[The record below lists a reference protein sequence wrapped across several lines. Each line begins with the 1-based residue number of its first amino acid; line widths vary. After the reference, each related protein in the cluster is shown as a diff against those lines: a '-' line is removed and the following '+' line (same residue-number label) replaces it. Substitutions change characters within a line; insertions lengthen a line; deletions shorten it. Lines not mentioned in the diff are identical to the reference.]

1 MHHMRYDVL
10 TEFEV
15 IAVATSES
23 KGSDQRVQLHA
34 ATLIDGGRFL
44 FRSEPA
50 LWETDLRLQLE
61 RAGVV
66 DLDDLDAVTFCLS
79 RGETARFKVT
89 CTPQNLVD
97 LGFSGVNR
105 VY

>member
-1 MHHMRYDVL
+1 MRYDVP

-23 KGSDQRVQLHA
+23 KGSHLRVQLHA

-44 FRSEPA
+44 FRTEPA
-50 LWETDLRLQLE
+50 LWETDLRFQLE
-61 RAGVV
+61 HSGGVDLV
-66 DLDDLDAVTFCLS
+66 DLDAATLQLS
-79 RGETARFKVT
+79 NAETARFKVT
-89 CTPQNLVD
+89 CSPQD
-97 LGFSGVNR
+97 LIEMGFSEISR